1 MRSHSAQ
8 AVRHGATQEEIDAL
22 DDHER
27 GPFDEAEKAAFAWA
41 EALTRGNGHVD
52 DGCFAR
58 LAASWGEGE
67 MVEITEM
74 AALFNYF
81 NRVANSLQIHPTQ
94 PGEGL

>member
-1 MRSHSAQ
+1 MRSHAAQ

-22 DDHER
+22 SDFEN
-27 GPFDEAEKAAFAWA
+27 GPFTDAEKAAFAWA
-41 EALTRGNGHVD
+41 EALTRGNGHVG
-52 DGCFAR
+52 DGLFAR
-58 LAASWGEGE
+58 LSAHWTEGE